1 MLVRTLQKVQSP
13 GLNCYKMVTKLPKT
27 VAFRA
32 LMYYTENK
40 YKEIEKH
47 WVLNSAN
54 MEVKNTKI

>member
-1 MLVRTLQKVQSP
+1 
-13 GLNCYKMVTKLPKT
+13 MVTKLPKT